1 MLCGYTNE
9 YDEYVDKVYDNAG
22 ILQDE
27 HIEELQDMCVSAA
40 KKTKLDVVIVT
51 TYDVE
56 GKSSQEYADDFY
68 DYNDFGYDQGRSGIL
83 MLIDLENRNVWLS
96 TKGIAIEYFNDN
108 DIESTLDDI
117 FVYMDGPDYYEA
129 CKAFVGSVER
139 HVYEVNSEYYSDLK
153 PWFEGDY
160 ADYEEFR
167 SSDEY
172 KVHKEKNILSYPLV
186 DLAIAFIAAFI
197 VVLIMAYNQKSKM
210 TADGS
215 TYINKNEFKIHSSR
229 DMFLRTTVTK
239 VKIEESGSSGS
250 SHRNGGSSH
259 ISRSGSSHGGGG
271 RKF

>member
-9 YDEYVDKVYDNAG
+9 YDEYGDKVYDNAG

-27 HIEELQDMCVSAA
+27 DIEELQDMCVSAA
-40 KKTKLDVVIVT
+40 KKIKLDLVIVT
-51 TYDVE
+51 TNDVG
-56 GKSSQEYADDFY
+56 GKNSEEYADDFY

-96 TKGIAIEYFNDN
+96 TKGIAIEYFNDD
-108 DIESTLDDI
+108 DIENTLDDI
-117 FVYMDGPDYYEA
+117 FLYMDGPDYGEA
-129 CKAFVGSVER
+129 CKEFVRSVKR
-139 HVYEVNSEYYSDLK
+139 HVYEVNDEYYSYVK

-160 ADYEEFR
+160 TDYEEYR
-167 SSDEY
+167 DSDEY
-172 KVHKEKNILSYPLV
+172 TGNKEKNILSYPLV
-186 DLAIAFIAAFI
+186 DLAIAVIVAFI

-210 TADGS
+210 TANGS

-239 VKIEESGSSGS
+239 VKIEESSSGS
-250 SHRNGGSSH
+250 SSHRSGGSSH
-259 ISRSGSSHGGGG
+259 RSRSGSSHGGGG